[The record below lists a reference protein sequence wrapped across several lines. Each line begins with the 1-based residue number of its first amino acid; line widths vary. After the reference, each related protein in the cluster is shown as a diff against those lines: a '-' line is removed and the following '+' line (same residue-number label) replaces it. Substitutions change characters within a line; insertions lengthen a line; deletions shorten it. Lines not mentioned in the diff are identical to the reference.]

1 MPARS
6 FMRLRTALSLLAHA
20 FNYIHPSIDLVVE
33 SRPTDSDRSVEG
45 SDAATVPSG
54 RTGGCYNYKRHWR
67 VATGESP
74 MEGSRGRW
82 RWGGRRRSMLMV
94 ALALCFVVGVVSLC
108 CCCARSGACSGSG
121 CSGRSTVVAL
131 RSDFWRQRTA
141 ASFANQDRSGASG
154 SGGGRRLLVVAGPGS
169 YPPRCTGKCGS
180 CNPCYPVHVAVPP
193 GVPVTTEYYPEA
205 WRCRCGNRLYMP

>member
-6 FMRLRTALSLLAHA
+6 FMRLRAALSLLAHA
-20 FNYIHPSIDLVVE
+20 FNFIHPSIWVQSL
-33 SRPTDSDRSVEG
+33 DRWIPIG
-45 SDAATVPSG
+45 RDAATVPSG
-54 RTGGCYNYKRHWR
+54 LLQEA
-67 VATGESP
+67 VSTGESP
-74 MEGSRGRW
+74 MEGSRGRC

-94 ALALCFVVGVVSLC
+94 ALALCFVVGVSL
-108 CCCARSGACSGSG
+108 CCCARSGACSASG

-131 RSDFWRQRTA
+131 RSDFWRRRTA
-141 ASFANQDRSGASG
+141 SFGNQERLGASG

-169 YPPRCTGKCGS
+169 YPPRCTSKCGS